1 MAGPHQCATTVW
13 GAMVGGLNRRP
24 VPGHPFEGVPMTLVF
39 ERLPIPP
46 PDAAP
51 ADADRD
57 ADWDIV
63 DEWGLQSFP
72 ASDPPSNW

>member
-1 MAGPHQCATTVW
+1 
-13 GAMVGGLNRRP
+13 
-24 VPGHPFEGVPMTLVF
+24 MTLVF